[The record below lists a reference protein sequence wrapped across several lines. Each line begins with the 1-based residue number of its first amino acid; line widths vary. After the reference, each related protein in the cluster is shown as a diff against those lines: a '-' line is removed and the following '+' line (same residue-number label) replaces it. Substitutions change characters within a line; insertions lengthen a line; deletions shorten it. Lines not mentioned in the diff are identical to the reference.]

1 MITTYQI
8 HRGLVPA
15 ELCLAVRRRLLLE
28 LRRCGVKPDEILEW
42 ASGSWWPS
50 LRFEPEILDVCGEVE
65 RLLGRTDLPY
75 DLAWAEPQIL
85 IRLPDEDDVALGPP
99 HTDTLDGS
107 PWLGEWRYRR
117 IFGVECTD
125 TPALGGSTVLYPVG
139 AHALPA
145 RLRTGDVLEMHP
157 ELLHSGSPN
166 HSADIRI
173 ALFFRLLERA

>member
-1 MITTYQI
+1 MIAYQI
-8 HRGLVPA
+8 HRALIPF

-28 LRRCGVKPDEILEW
+28 LRRCGVKPEEILEW

-50 LRFEPEILDVCGEVE
+50 LRFEPEILDVCRELE
-65 RLLGRTDLPY
+65 RALVTVD
-75 DLAWAEPQIL
+75 DSMAWAEPQIL
-85 IRLPDEDDVALGPP
+85 IRLPDEDDVRLGEP

-117 IFGVECTD
+117 IYGVECTD
-125 TPALGGSTVLYPVG
+125 TPPHGGRTHIYPNG
-139 AHALPA
+139 LDGSSFQPTLA
-145 RLRTGDVLEMHP
+145 TGDVMEMHP
-157 ELLHSGSPN
+157 WVLHSGSPN